1 MVVAHFYFLSL
12 LETMTTLWFYYLQ
25 SYLVFKQILGDV
37 FMGMHDTSGSR
48 QILQKELE
56 KAILMKADENK
67 LFPHSPWLNKV
78 KQLFSLSLVNSG
90 RHVQQYLLFYKNV
103 FSNICR
109 EIVDMCVVNDR
120 HRCQLV

>member
-1 MVVAHFYFLSL
+1 
-12 LETMTTLWFYYLQ
+12 
-25 SYLVFKQILGDV
+25 
-37 FMGMHDTSGSR
+37 MGMHDTSGSR

-90 RHVQQYLLFYKNV
+90 RHVQQYLLFYKKC
-103 FSNICR
+103 F
-109 EIVDMCVVNDR
+109 
-120 HRCQLV
+120 